1 MEDFRDYLEVV
12 CQAPR
17 LRGTCRTYV
26 EMEVVDRQRLSPP
39 EEYDPFGGFLDLMV
53 QNVVLEENPEL
64 GEKSLEEE
72 KPKEKVERLPVLE
85 GICKY
90 AAGHVLLVGRPG
102 SGKTTALERLLVQEA
117 EAAREDS
124 TARIPVLIRLRD
136 LDDSTVLERM
146 RLELEQGLSLEIDQI
161 KKLLGAG
168 RFLVLLDGVNEL
180 PSEKM
185 QREVE
190 SFRRLCR
197 RTTPMIFTTRELNV
211 GLDMGIEKKLEMQPL
226 NEKQMQEFTCR
237 YLGQE

>member
-1 MEDFRDYLEVV
+1 MEDFRDYLEAV

-26 EMEVVDRQRLSPP
+26 ETEVVDRQRLSPP

-64 GEKSLEEE
+64 GEKSLEE
-72 KPKEKVERLPVLE
+72 KKTKEKIERLPVLE

-136 LDDSTVLERM
+136 VRSTVLEQIH
-146 RLELEQGLSLEIDQI
+146 RLIVS
-161 KKLLGAG
+161 
-168 RFLVLLDGVNEL
+168 
-180 PSEKM
+180 
-185 QREVE
+185 
-190 SFRRLCR
+190 
-197 RTTPMIFTTRELNV
+197 
-211 GLDMGIEKKLEMQPL
+211 
-226 NEKQMQEFTCR
+226 
-237 YLGQE
+237 Y

>member
-1 MEDFRDYLEVV
+1 MENFRDYLEAV

-39 EEYDPFGGFLDLMV
+39 EEYDPLDGFLDLMV
-53 QNVVLEENPEL
+53 QNVVLEEKPAPDGNPAL
-64 GEKSLEEE
+64 GEKSLEE
-72 KPKEKVERLPVLE
+72 KKTKEKIERLPVLE

-136 LDDSTVLERM
+136 VRSKVLEQIH
-146 RLELEQGLSLEIDQI
+146 RLIVS
-161 KKLLGAG
+161 
-168 RFLVLLDGVNEL
+168 
-180 PSEKM
+180 
-185 QREVE
+185 
-190 SFRRLCR
+190 
-197 RTTPMIFTTRELNV
+197 
-211 GLDMGIEKKLEMQPL
+211 
-226 NEKQMQEFTCR
+226 
-237 YLGQE
+237 Y

>member
-1 MEDFRDYLEVV
+1 MENFRDYLEAV

-39 EEYDPFGGFLDLMV
+39 EEYDPLDGFLDLMV
-53 QNVVLEENPEL
+53 QNVPEEKPEQNPEL
-64 GEKSLEEE
+64 GEKSLEE
-72 KPKEKVERLPVLE
+72 KKTKEKIERLPVLE

-136 LDDSTVLERM
+136 VRSKVLEQIH
-146 RLELEQGLSLEIDQI
+146 RLIVS
-161 KKLLGAG
+161 
-168 RFLVLLDGVNEL
+168 
-180 PSEKM
+180 
-185 QREVE
+185 
-190 SFRRLCR
+190 
-197 RTTPMIFTTRELNV
+197 
-211 GLDMGIEKKLEMQPL
+211 
-226 NEKQMQEFTCR
+226 
-237 YLGQE
+237 Y